1 MKPCENAHNSKYDEG
16 GSFQMNAK
24 RLKILIG
31 YDGSACADA
40 AIDDLRRAGLPDQAE
55 VKVLTVSELWMPP
68 PSGLELVEAA
78 FGEQPPEQAPEA
90 LALAKRSVELLGL
103 AFPGWELT
111 PEVRAGSP
119 AGELLHLAE
128 IWLPD
133 LIVVGSH
140 GRTALGRLLLGSVS
154 QRVATEARTSVRIA
168 RGRVE
173 TEPKPI
179 RLLLGYDGSDYS
191 LAAAD
196 AVSRR
201 SWPGGTEVRILTA
214 IDALTD
220 VSGTLIDQTLH
231 RAHVSQQ
238 QVVARLTDAGLA
250 VSTMVEY
257 GNPKQLIIEQA
268 EVWGADAIFLGTRGL
283 GRIGRW
289 LLGSVA
295 LAILGRAH
303 CSVEI
308 VRAPAS

>member
-1 MKPCENAHNSKYDEG
+1 MKG
-16 GSFQMNAK
+16 GFQVDDK
-24 RLKILIG
+24 RFKILIG
-31 YDGSACADA
+31 YDGSDCSDA

-55 VKVLTVSELWMPP
+55 VRVLTVSERWMPP
-68 PSGLELVEAA
+68 PSGLELVESAL
-78 FGEQPPEQAPEA
+78 GNQPPAEAPAA
-90 LALAKRSVELLGL
+90 LSLAKRSVELIGL
-103 AFPGWELT
+103 AFPGWILT

-128 IWLPD
+128 IWHPD

-140 GRTALGRLLLGSVS
+140 GRTAIGRLLLGSVS
-154 QRVATEARTSVRIA
+154 QRVATEAQTTVRIA

-179 RLLLGYDGSDYS
+179 RLLLGYDGSEWA

-196 AVSRR
+196 VISRR
-201 SWPGGTEVRILTA
+201 AWPVGTEVRILTA

-220 VSGTLIDQTLH
+220 VTGALIDQTLH
-231 RAHVSQQ
+231 QAHANQQ
-238 QVVARLTDAGLA
+238 QVIARLTDAGVA
-250 VSTMVEY
+250 VSTMVEF
-257 GNPKQLIIEQA
+257 GNPKQLLVEQA

-283 GRIGRW
+283 GRISRW
-289 LLGSVA
+289 VLGSVA

-308 VRAPAS
+308 VRAQASGEETKG